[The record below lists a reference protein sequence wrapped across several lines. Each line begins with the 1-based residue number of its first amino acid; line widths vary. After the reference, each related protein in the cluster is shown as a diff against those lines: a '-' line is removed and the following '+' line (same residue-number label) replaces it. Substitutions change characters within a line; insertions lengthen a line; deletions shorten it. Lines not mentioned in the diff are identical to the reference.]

1 MRYEKSG
8 ESTNRMM
15 RSEHEGGA
23 VPMSGGGVI
32 EDQQPARVG
41 RERTD
46 PAVVAARIDEIV
58 AELEPR
64 LSAYRRDMHAH
75 AEESREEHRTTAR
88 IRGVLESLDLQPQSL
103 AVPTGLYVDVLPRG
117 QRRTPRIGLRAD
129 IDALPLADTKDVPYR
144 SVNEGVAHACG
155 HDVHTTV
162 LLGTAAVLARL
173 RDEGLLQ
180 RGVRLLFQPAEE
192 TIGGAR
198 DMVNEGLLDDLREVY
213 ALHCDPRTEVG
224 TVALRTGAITSAC
237 DRFGVRFS
245 GPGGHS
251 SRPHLSADLVMAIG
265 AVITEVPTLL
275 SRRIDPRVGASMVW
289 GQVKAGNT
297 PNAIPATGE
306 LAGTL
311 RCLQL
316 EGWQQARDLVP
327 ELIAQVAEPYGVA
340 VEVDRSEGIPPTVNH
355 PGGAARLAEAVRT
368 MLGPDAVGETEQSL
382 GGEDFAEMLLQVPG
396 ALGRLG
402 VRPRGQRDW
411 PDLHRP
417 EFDVDE
423 ECLGIGVRVLA
434 GLVAL
439 RSDPAA
445 PRKRPPT

>member
-15 RSEHEGGA
+15 RSEQEA
-23 VPMSGGGVI
+23 AAPAGGGVI
-32 EDQQPARVG
+32 EDQQPPRAG

-46 PAVVAARIDEIV
+46 PTAVAARIDEVV

-64 LSAYRRDMHAH
+64 LIAYRRDMHAH
-75 AEESREEHRTTAR
+75 PEPSREEHRTTAR
-88 IRGVLESLDLQPQSL
+88 IRGVLESLDLEPQGLDVS
-103 AVPTGLYVDVLPRG
+103 TGLYVDVLPRG

-129 IDALPLADTKDVPYR
+129 IDALQLLDTKDVPYR
-144 SVNEGVAHACG
+144 STHEGVAHACG

-192 TIGGAR
+192 TIGGAS
-198 DMVNEGLLDDLREVY
+198 DMVAEGLLDELREVY

-224 TVALRTGAITSAC
+224 RVALRTGAITSAC
-237 DRFGVRFS
+237 DRFSVRFI

-289 GQVKAGNT
+289 GQVRAGNAA
-297 PNAIPATGE
+297 NAIPATGE
-306 LAGTL
+306 LSGTL

-316 EGWQQARDLVP
+316 EGWQRARDLVP
-327 ELIAQVAEPYGVA
+327 ELIAQVAAPYGVE

-355 PGGAARLAEAVRT
+355 PGGTARLAEAVRT
-368 MLGPDAVGETEQSL
+368 MLGVDGVGETEQSL
-382 GGEDFAEMLLQVPG
+382 GGEDFSEMLLRVPG

-402 VRPRGQRDW
+402 VRPLGQQDW

-423 ECLGIGVRVLA
+423 QCLAIGVRVLSA
-434 GLVAL
+434 LVAL
-439 RSDPAA
+439 RGDPAP
-445 PRKRPPT
+445 PRKRPAS